1 MIKVEI
7 ELDEQKIRE
16 DNKYVPESI
25 MDILDNAFASRNQP
39 ILEANGFSSVY
50 RDSGDPER
58 DFAVLGELVLN
69 LAEKEWFL
77 PYAKKIFWHNSE
89 EGVNE
94 NDFETD
100 DFLETIVSNNYGAAA
115 LCRS

>member
-39 ILEANGFSSVY
+39 ILEADGFRRVY

-58 DFAVLGELVLN
+58 DFGILGGLVFELSK
-69 LAEKEWFL
+69 KEWFL
-77 PYAKKIFWHNSE
+77 PYAKSIVWSDNEDSE
-89 EGVNE
+89 DEAVFFEE
-94 NDFETD
+94 NWLDYFKKNR
-100 DFLETIVSNNYGAAA
+100 IGAYE
-115 LCRS
+115 LCRD